1 MPLVH
6 DLRLI
11 KAEKKRSGS
20 QQRGQQV
27 QKPEAEKTDFF
38 QLNRKSLLDGE
49 VSLEN

>member
-1 MPLVH
+1 MSC

-11 KAEKKRSGS
+11 KAEKKW
-20 QQRGQQV
+20 V
-27 QKPEAEKTDFF
+27 PAEGPASSELGKLRERTDFF